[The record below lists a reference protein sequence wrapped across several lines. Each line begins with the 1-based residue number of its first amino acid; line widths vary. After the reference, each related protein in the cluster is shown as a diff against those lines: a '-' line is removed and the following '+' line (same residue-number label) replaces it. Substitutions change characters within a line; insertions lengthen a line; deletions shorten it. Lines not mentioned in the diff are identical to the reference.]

1 MTPRR
6 SQRTQK
12 EKLTDRKIGVKVAVA
27 RDFETGIGI
36 GQVTDVTVDDSGDVF
51 YNIKYEDGDGDD
63 FDERQLQEGVSL
75 YHRTQKEKLGIKIA
89 KYFNMDIFIG
99 EVKKIFHDSGDVFY
113 NIEYEDGDGEDFDE
127 KELQEGIALYQHT
140 QKEKLGIKV
149 AKRFDMDIFIGEV
162 KHVIHDS
169 GVLLY
174 TIEYEDGDGE
184 DFDEKELQEGIALYQ
199 HTQKEKLG
207 AKVAKRFDTDV
218 FIGEVEHVIHDSGV
232 LLYTIEYEDGDG
244 EDFDEKELQEGI
256 ALYEHTQKQQKR
268 TRKHLTKKKV
278 RTNQSVHRPKR
289 KRDTSHSVGAL

>member
-1 MTPRR
+1 M
-6 SQRTQK
+6 
-12 EKLTDRKIGVKVAVA
+12 
-27 RDFETGIGI
+27 
-36 GQVTDVTVDDSGDVF
+36 
-51 YNIKYEDGDGDD
+51 
-63 FDERQLQEGVSL
+63 
-75 YHRTQKEKLGIKIA
+75 
-89 KYFNMDIFIG
+89 
-99 EVKKIFHDSGDVFY
+99 
-113 NIEYEDGDGEDFDE
+113 
-127 KELQEGIALYQHT
+127 
-140 QKEKLGIKV
+140 
-149 AKRFDMDIFIGEV
+149 
-162 KHVIHDS
+162 
-169 GVLLY
+169 Y